1 MLGGVTGVEPVTVG
15 RPAQMPRCGSSAP
28 LPRSGPLNGMP
39 LSDMCLQLLFTMTIC
54 EHTAKCCEVIIASLH
69 SLKADTLPQHPD
81 DQFWKCG
88 LLERRILELQF
99 EFYQEL
105 NSPFLES
112 RAFSLSSILPL
123 YLRKLE

>member
-1 MLGGVTGVEPVTVG
+1 MLGGATGVEPVTVG
-15 RPAQMPRCGSSAP
+15 RPAQMPRCGSSVP

-54 EHTAKCCEVIIASLH
+54 EYTAKRCEVIIASLQ

-88 LLERRILELQF
+88 LLERRILELRF

-105 NSPFLES
+105 NSPRSL
-112 RAFSLSSILPL
+112 RAALSASLPFSPCI
-123 YLRKLE
+123 